1 MSENKK
7 QKATATAKKAET
19 KFSRKQ
25 ILEQPEVFNTS
36 GYIIEGALHGKG
48 DEFTKN
54 EVNNHVKEFLK
65 REVK

>member
-7 QKATATAKKAET
+7 QKSAATAKKAET
-19 KFSRKQ
+19 KFSRED
-25 ILEQPEVFNTS
+25 ILKKSEVFNAS

-48 DEFTKN
+48 DEFSKN
-54 EVNNHVKEFLK
+54 EVNSHVKEFLK